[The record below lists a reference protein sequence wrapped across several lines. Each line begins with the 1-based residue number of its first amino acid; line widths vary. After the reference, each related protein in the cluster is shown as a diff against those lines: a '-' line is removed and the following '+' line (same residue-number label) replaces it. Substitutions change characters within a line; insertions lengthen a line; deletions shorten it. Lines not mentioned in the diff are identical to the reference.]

1 LSSGWKLWHAFL
13 TFMVALPSF
22 ITAFTVAASLE
33 HGARQNGGQ
42 GLFSWWSKLPYW
54 SREGDKWLFAYF
66 ISGLILFLF
75 GGVTGIVNAS
85 YNLNLVVH
93 NTAWIVGHFHTTVGG
108 LVTLSFLGMTL
119 YLIAQLRG
127 VDVKAKPLA
136 LAAPYL
142 WMLGFVIF
150 EVALSITGL
159 QGAPRR
165 SNIGISYL
173 DPSNELLYRPDWLFW
188 SHVGALGGA
197 LAVVGFLSYV
207 VSLVGTLFAKPV
219 RAPEIDFPIA
229 EALHDTP
236 TPLVVNLRPWV
247 TATLAL
253 IAISYTYPLYESMTR
268 GVITK
273 VPGYQS
279 IESNLVPQQT
289 LREQTKLP

>member
-1 LSSGWKLWHAFL
+1 
-13 TFMVALPSF
+13 
-22 ITAFTVAASLE
+22 
-33 HGARQNGGQ
+33 
-42 GLFSWWSKLPYW
+42 
-54 SREGDKWLFAYF
+54 
-66 ISGLILFLF
+66 
-75 GGVTGIVNAS
+75 
-85 YNLNLVVH
+85 VVH

-119 YLIAQLRG
+119 YLVARLRG
-127 VDVKAKPLA
+127 VDVKAKPFA

-150 EVALSITGL
+150 EIALSITGL

-173 DPSNELLYRPDWLFW
+173 DPSNELLYRGDWLFW

-197 LAVVGFLSYV
+197 IAVVGFLSYV

-229 EALHDTP
+229 DAVHDTP

-253 IAISYTYPLYESMTR
+253 IAISYTYPVYESMTR

-279 IESNLVPQQT
+279 LENNLVPQQT